1 MSTGASAR
9 LTAEPAGRLEARQ
22 APPLVWYDAVAVVG
36 WRLWRLGGFAVTSA
50 AATVGAYVEGTG
62 GPLRLTAF
70 VVAAAVAAAVH
81 GRLAMSPRMA
91 RIHVALNTAVLV
103 VLGAEWEIIVAALV
117 AATVAGEVL
126 ASRASRESIIP
137 AGLLA
142 GASAAVLLLFWLLI
156 ERGIASWDLTAAAVA
171 GAAAG
176 GLLGA
181 PMALAVGPLAEWS
194 FDHTTRITMAEWL
207 NFEHPLLREL
217 ASVAP
222 GTFQHSVSVSVLCD
236 AGARAIGA
244 DAFVARLGALYHD
257 VGKLKAPEYFG
268 ENQHGV
274 NPHAA
279 LPPWQSAAILR
290 AHVDDGVSLLRYYG
304 MVRPLARF
312 VREHHGTSLMPGL
325 AVHPAAA
332 EARGEA
338 YRYLG
343 PSPQTRETAIL
354 MLADQLEAMARVAPP
369 VDGTACAALVRGTL
383 TRVRE
388 SGELVD
394 AGLSAGDLERL
405 EPAFGSALQAM
416 YHRRVGYGRAPA
428 SAPAA
433 S

>member
-1 MSTGASAR
+1 M
-9 LTAEPAGRLEARQ
+9 RQ
-22 APPLVWYDAVAVVG
+22 APPLVWHDAVAVVG

-50 AATVGAYVEGTG
+50 AATLAAYVEGAS

-91 RIHVALNTAVLV
+91 RFHVALNAAVLV
-103 VLGAEWEIIVAALV
+103 ALGADWEIIIAALL
-117 AATVAGEVL
+117 AAVVAGEVL
-126 ASRASRESIIP
+126 AARASRESVIP
-137 AGLLA
+137 AGLLS
-142 GASAAVLLLFWLLI
+142 GASAAVFLLVWLLV
-156 ERGIASWDLTAAAVA
+156 ERGLAGWDVTTETVA

-181 PMALAVGPLAEWS
+181 PMALAVGPLAEWL

-244 DAFVARLGALYHD
+244 DAFLARLGALYHD
-257 VGKLKAPEYFG
+257 VGKLRAPEYFG
-268 ENQHGV
+268 ENQYGV
-274 NPHAA
+274 NPHAT
-279 LPPWQSAAILR
+279 LPPWQSAGILR
-290 AHVDDGVSLLRYYG
+290 AHVEDGVSLLRYHG
-304 MVRPLARF
+304 MARPLARF

-325 AVHPAAA
+325 AAHPAAG
-332 EARGEA
+332 EARGEP

-343 PSPQTRETAIL
+343 PPPQSRETAIL

-369 VDGTACAALVRGTL
+369 VDAAACAAHVRETL
-383 TRVRE
+383 ARVRE
-388 SGELVD
+388 SGELAG
-394 AGLSAGDLERL
+394 AGLSPGDFERL
-405 EPAFGSALQAM
+405 VPAFGSALQAM
-416 YHRRVGYGRAPA
+416 YHRRVGYGRVPA
-428 SAPAA
+428 SASAA

>member
-1 MSTGASAR
+1 
-9 LTAEPAGRLEARQ
+9 
-22 APPLVWYDAVAVVG
+22 
-36 WRLWRLGGFAVTSA
+36 
-50 AATVGAYVEGTG
+50 
-62 GPLRLTAF
+62 
-70 VVAAAVAAAVH
+70 VH

-91 RIHVALNTAVLV
+91 RVHVALNTAVLV
-103 VLGAEWEIIVAALV
+103 VLGADWEIIVAALV

-137 AGLLA
+137 AGLLS
-142 GASAAVLLLFWLLI
+142 GASAAVLLLLWLLV

-181 PMALAVGPLAEWS
+181 PMALAVGPLAEWA

-244 DAFVARLGALYHD
+244 DAFMARLGALYHD

-325 AVHPAAA
+325 AAHPAAGD
-332 EARGEA
+332 ARGEA
-338 YRYLG
+338 YRYHG

-369 VDGTACAALVRGTL
+369 VDGVACAALVRETL
-383 TRVRE
+383 ARVRE

-394 AGLSAGDLERL
+394 AGLAADDLERL
-405 EPAFGSALQAM
+405 VPAFASALQAM
-416 YHRRVGYGRAPA
+416 YHRRVGYGPAPA

>member
-1 MSTGASAR
+1 M
-9 LTAEPAGRLEARQ
+9 RQ
-22 APPLVWYDAVAVVG
+22 APPLVWHDAVAVVG

-50 AATVGAYVEGTG
+50 AATVAAYVEGAG

-81 GRLAMSPRMA
+81 GRLATSPRMA
-91 RIHVALNTAVLV
+91 RLHVALNTAVLV
-103 VLGAEWEIIVAALV
+103 VLGAEWEIVVAALL
-117 AATVAGEVL
+117 AAIVAGEVL
-126 ASRASRESIIP
+126 AARASRESVIP
-137 AGLLA
+137 AGLLS
-142 GASAAVLLLFWLLI
+142 GASAAVFLLFWLLV
-156 ERGIASWDLTAAAVA
+156 ERGISNWDLTAATVA

-181 PMALAVGPLAEWS
+181 PMALAVGPLAEWL

-236 AGARAIGA
+236 AGASAIGA
-244 DAFVARLGALYHD
+244 DAFLARVGALYHD
-257 VGKLKAPEYFG
+257 VGKLRAPEYFG
-268 ENQHGV
+268 ENQYGV

-325 AVHPAAA
+325 AAHPAAA
-332 EARGEA
+332 DARDEA

-343 PSPQTRETAIL
+343 PSPQSRETAIL

-369 VDGTACAALVRGTL
+369 VDGTACAALVRDTIA
-383 TRVRE
+383 RVRE
-388 SGELVD
+388 SGELAD
-394 AGLSAGDLERL
+394 AGLSASDLERL
-405 EPAFGSALQAM
+405 VPAFGSALQAM
-416 YHRRVGYGRAPA
+416 YHRRVGYGRVPAAA
-428 SAPAA
+428 SAA

>member
-1 MSTGASAR
+1 
-9 LTAEPAGRLEARQ
+9 
-22 APPLVWYDAVAVVG
+22 
-36 WRLWRLGGFAVTSA
+36 
-50 AATVGAYVEGTG
+50 
-62 GPLRLTAF
+62 LRLTAF

-142 GASAAVLLLFWLLI
+142 GASAAVLLLFWLLV